1 MDEFCV
7 ENLLFWLDVETFR
20 YCEADENVVLIIARR
35 IFINYISA
43 DGQLQINLNSDT
55 RFPFFYS
62 YFSLSLLTFTTS
74 LIFQQL

>member
-20 YCEADENVVLIIARR
+20 YCESDENVVLIIARR

-55 RFPFFYS
+55 RFPFF
-62 YFSLSLLTFTTS
+62 FF
-74 LIFQQL
+74 FFEPF